1 MPTACPSTAVFDT
14 INACESVE
22 GGWDPKTAH
31 FKRYKRILGGKQ
43 RVFVSA
49 LQLIFVGC
57 AACSGHDPLRSRFD
71 FAQVWYK
78 KLSQVKTNLCPKD
91 THGGIQTR
99 NVIQTKES
107 KTNQNT
113 VSTK

>member
-71 FAQVWYK
+71 SCAGMVQKVVTSYNKFVPKGHTRWY
-78 KLSQVKTNLCPKD
+78 SNERRYPD
-91 THGGIQTR
+91 
-99 NVIQTKES
+99 
-107 KTNQNT
+107 
-113 VSTK
+113 